1 MNWETDEEIKTRI
14 EEQYKDLPD
23 GLYQIGSGLDGGF
36 CAMTGRRGYIEFEI
50 SLALHAR
57 DMFFNIVPEPKE
69 AVSKPY
75 PECTPLTMEIL
86 DEFIKDL
93 ENFNKKN
100 YGF

>member
-50 SLALHAR
+50 S
-57 DMFFNIVPEPKE
+57 
-69 AVSKPY
+69 
-75 PECTPLTMEIL
+75 
-86 DEFIKDL
+86 
-93 ENFNKKN
+93 
-100 YGF
+100 